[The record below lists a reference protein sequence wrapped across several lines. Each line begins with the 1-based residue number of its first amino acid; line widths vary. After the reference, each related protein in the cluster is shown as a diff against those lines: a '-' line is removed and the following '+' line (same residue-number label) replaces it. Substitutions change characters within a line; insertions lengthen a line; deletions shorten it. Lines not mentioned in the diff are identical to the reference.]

1 MQRKHN
7 SRIYEHGTSNE
18 EKQNKKDNDDL
29 IDDVCQFTGS
39 TSDAVRKSVEMAVN
53 DPLSLM
59 DVMISIMEFGGDDP
73 ETAKRLLD
81 MAELRLKTLV
91 KQHEIYGTRAPHDLV
106 PARCCGCG
114 CLGAKMSSLPLS
126 PVSTNPCPT

>member
-39 TSDAVRKSVEMAVN
+39 TSDAVRKSG
-53 DPLSLM
+53 LSK
-59 DVMISIMEFGGDDP
+59 I
-73 ETAKRLLD
+73 
-81 MAELRLKTLV
+81 
-91 KQHEIYGTRAPHDLV
+91 
-106 PARCCGCG
+106 
-114 CLGAKMSSLPLS
+114 
-126 PVSTNPCPT
+126 

>member
-39 TSDAVRKSVEMAVN
+39 TSDAVRKSVEMEVN
-53 DPLSLM
+53 DPLSLVIPTFVW
-59 DVMISIMEFGGDDP
+59 DFYFRGPFRLSDSFQLLCGIS
-73 ETAKRLLD
+73 
-81 MAELRLKTLV
+81 V
-91 KQHEIYGTRAPHDLV
+91 
-106 PARCCGCG
+106 
-114 CLGAKMSSLPLS
+114 LS
-126 PVSTNPCPT
+126 PDFG

>member
-1 MQRKHN
+1 MQRKQN

-59 DVMISIMEFGGDDP
+59 DDDIHYGVWRRRP
-73 ETAKRLLD
+73 RNSEAASRHGRASPQDPCEAARNLRHPCAARPCPRR
-81 MAELRLKTLV
+81 AE
-91 KQHEIYGTRAPHDLV
+91 
-106 PARCCGCG
+106 
-114 CLGAKMSSLPLS
+114 PLS
-126 PVSTNPCPT
+126 GFLSPRGAADVVV

>member
-39 TSDAVRKSVEMAVN
+39 TSDAVRKSVLSISLQKKYSEEDNSAKGIFCSVLTVTTAVFI
-53 DPLSLM
+53 
-59 DVMISIMEFGGDDP
+59 V
-73 ETAKRLLD
+73 
-81 MAELRLKTLV
+81 LRCNMFA
-91 KQHEIYGTRAPHDLV
+91 GP
-106 PARCCGCG
+106 
-114 CLGAKMSSLPLS
+114 
-126 PVSTNPCPT
+126 

>member
-91 KQHEIYGTRAPHDLV
+91 
-106 PARCCGCG
+106 
-114 CLGAKMSSLPLS
+114 
-126 PVSTNPCPT
+126 